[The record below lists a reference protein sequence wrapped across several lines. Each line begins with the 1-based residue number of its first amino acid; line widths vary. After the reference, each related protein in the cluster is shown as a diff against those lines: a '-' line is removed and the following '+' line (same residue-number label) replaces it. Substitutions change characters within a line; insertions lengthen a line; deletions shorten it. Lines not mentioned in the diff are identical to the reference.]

1 MSAQSTDS
9 GAWAGP
15 LAGIRVIDLS
25 RVLAGPYLT
34 QQLGDL
40 GAEILKI
47 EPPGRGD
54 DTRGFAPHVAGESH
68 YFMALNR
75 NKKSL
80 VIDLRTSEGADL
92 LRQLVAKADILVEN
106 YRPGVMQRLGL
117 GYEDLAQ
124 VNPRLI
130 YCAVS
135 GFGLSGPLRDRPSFD
150 IVTQAMSG
158 VLSVNGDKGGQ
169 PVKLG
174 VPLGD
179 MVGGVFGS
187 IGVLAA
193 LEERHRTG
201 RGRLV
206 DISLHDGLMGMLG
219 YLSQLYWVGGA
230 DPKPV
235 GSAHPSLVPYGA
247 FNAADGQII
256 IACLTEGFWAALCK
270 ALRREDLIDDA
281 RFATA
286 AARLAHRAEVDAL
299 INGILH
305 EHPVAYWV
313 DRLTEFDVPN
323 APVLSVGQALS
334 HPHTLA
340 REMVVQTEHPRV
352 GSMPMMGRPIKF
364 PGATQSPLTPPP
376 VLGQHTREVLT
387 NVLGLEADTLDA
399 LAQRGVIDR
408 TDTLAKRT

>member
-9 GAWAGP
+9 QEWAGP
-15 LAGIRVIDLS
+15 LAGLRVIDLS

-124 VNPRLI
+124 LNPRLI

-270 ALRREDLIDDA
+270 ALRRDISSMMHALPRLRHDWHIV
-281 RFATA
+281 RKSTLSSTA
-286 AARLAHRAEVDAL
+286 FFMSIRWLTGSIVSLSSTSPMRRCSALARLFHIPRPWPAR
-299 INGILH
+299 
-305 EHPVAYWV
+305 WWF
-313 DRLTEFDVPN
+313 RL
-323 APVLSVGQALS
+323 S
-334 HPHTLA
+334 TLA
-340 REMVVQTEHPRV
+340 SAACP
-352 GSMPMMGRPIKF
+352 
-364 PGATQSPLTPPP
+364 
-376 VLGQHTREVLT
+376 
-387 NVLGLEADTLDA
+387 
-399 LAQRGVIDR
+399 
-408 TDTLAKRT
+408 